1 MKMDKALDAYLERVG
16 RRLRPL
22 PASERLDIV
31 QEIRSGM
38 LELEAGGLSPE
49 EILRRLGDPRELAA
63 AYLGEA
69 VARKPGFSWSRL
81 GAVAAF
87 FGMAGALGTFVLP
100 VTSVL
105 AVGLMFCGI
114 AAPAAGIL
122 KFAASLVGLDL
133 PVIMFQLG
141 TYTAPPGAAL
151 VLSAVTGVLL
161 FWAGRGLWR
170 LTVTLVQGIGQRY
183 RRLQT
188 L

>member
-1 MKMDKALDAYLERVG
+1 MKMDKALDAYLEQID

-38 LELEAGGLSPE
+38 LELEAEGLSPE
-49 EILRRLGDPRELAA
+49 EIVQRLGDPRGMAA

-69 VARKPGFSWSRL
+69 IARRPGFSWSRL

-87 FGMAGALGTFVLP
+87 FGMAGALGMFVLP

-105 AVGLMFCGI
+105 AVGLMCSGI
-114 AAPAAGIL
+114 VSPAAGIL
-122 KFAASLVGLDL
+122 KFAASLAGIDL
-133 PVIMFQLG
+133 PFIMFQFG
-141 TYTAPPGAAL
+141 AYTASPGAAL
-151 VLSAVTGVLL
+151 VLSVVAGALL

-170 LTVTLVQGIGQRY
+170 LTVGLVQEIGRRY
-183 RRLQT
+183 SGLQSQ
-188 L
+188 